1 MHEYYSVQTKNYEPF
16 YNGNKSNNTKKHNP
30 NSNNIKK
37 SNHKNENKRDRKIM
51 VGGMINGEN
60 MLRRK
65 ERKKREDKGGKKRKK
80 EKEIEKRGV
89 RQKEIKTSGRKSS
102 LKLLIYL

>member
-1 MHEYYSVQTKNYEPF
+1 
-16 YNGNKSNNTKKHNP
+16 
-30 NSNNIKK
+30 
-37 SNHKNENKRDRKIM
+37 
-51 VGGMINGEN
+51 MINGEN